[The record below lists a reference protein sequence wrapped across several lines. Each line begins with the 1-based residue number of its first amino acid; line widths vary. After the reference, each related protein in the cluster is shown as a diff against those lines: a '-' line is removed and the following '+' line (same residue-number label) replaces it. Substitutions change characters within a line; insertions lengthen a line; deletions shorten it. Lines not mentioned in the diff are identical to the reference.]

1 MQQHNGIALPR
12 AHVVDLLTIHES
24 HMVIEV
30 GKHDSNASPRRRC
43 VPGSNGIH
51 SPLVYGRCRTRVTRT
66 QTVQISQP
74 ARTRRIQK

>member
-1 MQQHNGIALPR
+1 MQQHTGIALPR

-51 SPLVYGRCRTRVTRT
+51 SLLV
-66 QTVQISQP
+66 
-74 ARTRRIQK
+74 